1 MAVDTAAVYR
11 TTVVKVVAINSA
23 GGSDSCCSSSCFIGC
38 CCFHVDCCACNRM
51 LLAVDSIK
59 SWMWVQRCSL
69 HNQDCRERESLAC

>member
-1 MAVDTAAVYR
+1 MAVDTAAAYR

-23 GGSDSCCSSSCFIGC
+23 GGSDSCCSSSCFIG

-69 HNQDCRERESLAC
+69 HNQGCRERESLAC